1 MSTIEVSRIALLS
14 QQTFDGEP
22 WYGLALCKLLA
33 GVTAEQA
40 AAHPIPGAHS
50 IWQEVLHAMTWR
62 NVAIRLLN
70 GEKVA
75 PVKAEENWP
84 NPPAPPAAAAWEET
98 LTELSRTQGQFAAA
112 LVALS
117 DERLNDIAAQRPSPF
132 TFYTLVHGVIQHDAY
147 HAGQIALLKNAAGIS
162 QQS

>member
-22 WYGLALCKLLA
+22 WYGTALCKLLA

-70 GEKVA
+70 GETVA
-75 PVKAEENWP
+75 PVTADENW
-84 NPPAPPAAAAWEET
+84 PAPPATPTVAAWEET
-98 LTELSRTQGQFAAA
+98 LTELSRTQGQFVAA
-112 LVALS
+112 LVALT
-117 DERLNDIAAQRPSPF
+117 DERLPEDAPGNRFS
-132 TFYTLVHGVIQHDAY
+132 FYKLAHGVIQHDAY
-147 HAGQIALLKNAAGIS
+147 HAGQIALLKNAAAGS
-162 QQS
+162 QPG